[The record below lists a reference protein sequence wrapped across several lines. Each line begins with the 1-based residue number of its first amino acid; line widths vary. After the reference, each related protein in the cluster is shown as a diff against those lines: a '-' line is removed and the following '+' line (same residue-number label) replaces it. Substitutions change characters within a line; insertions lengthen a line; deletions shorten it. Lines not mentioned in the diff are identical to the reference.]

1 MASRRLF
8 DGAQIE
14 LGILPIVGA
23 AAAGITADLSVTLD
37 DVTLS
42 ADGTVA
48 STGITG
54 DLSATLGAAT
64 LASTGT
70 ITQPGITANLSS
82 TLDSLTLASNATIVL
97 PPGTGVVFDGDYL
110 KPRKSK
116 QREFRDER
124 REREELRALVER
136 AVDPIRAKSAQVVQT
151 ESEDGEPGIAI
162 VTRTRQ
168 TAVPVPP
175 SFSVAE
181 VAAMVAAALER
192 AGIEA
197 RRVATENAKRKAIAA
212 LEAAIKE
219 RQYRILK
226 RRREEEIL
234 LLM

>member
-14 LGILPIVGA
+14 LGILPIVGPV
-23 AAAGITADLSVTLD
+23 AAGVTADLSATLAALTLSSDATVASAGVTADLSATLAALSLAADATITQPTITGDLSVTLED
-37 DVTLS
+37 
-42 ADGTVA
+42 
-48 STGITG
+48 
-54 DLSATLGAAT
+54 AT
-64 LASTGT
+64 LAAAAFFGPQAETVTG
-70 ITQPGITANLSS
+70 GAY
-82 TLDSLTLASNATIVL
+82 
-97 PPGTGVVFDGDYL
+97 G
-110 KPRKSK
+110 KPRKAR
-116 QREFRDER
+116 QREFIDER
-124 REREELRALVER
+124 KEREELRLLVER

-151 ESEDGEPGIAI
+151 ESEDGEQGIAI

-168 TAVPVPP
+168 TAVPVPA
-175 SFSVAE
+175 SFDVAE
-181 VAAMVAAALER
+181 VARMVSAALER

-197 RRVATENAKRKAIAA
+197 RRVASEQAQRKAVAA